1 MRASLL
7 DRKATPNPRTSGN
20 SIVSPDTASSIVPA
34 GISGSRAGPE
44 TRVAAT
50 SASRIH
56 AVGFPVMFSVPGVS
70 NTTGVR
76 FATLM
81 RLLCRQN
88 GGTFVGLSRL

>member
-1 MRASLL
+1 M
-7 DRKATPNPRTSGN
+7 
-20 SIVSPDTASSIVPA
+20 
-34 GISGSRAGPE
+34 
-44 TRVAAT
+44 
-50 SASRIH
+50 RIH
-56 AVGFPVMFSVPGVS
+56 AVGFPVMFSVPGVA